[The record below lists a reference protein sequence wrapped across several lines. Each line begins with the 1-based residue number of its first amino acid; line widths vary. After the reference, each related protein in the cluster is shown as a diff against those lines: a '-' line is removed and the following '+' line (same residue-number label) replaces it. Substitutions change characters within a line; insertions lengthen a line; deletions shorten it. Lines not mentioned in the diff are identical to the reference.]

1 MDHPIGRQ
9 IYRFDQSLLE
19 RLSSSGLSMSQL
31 NVQRRMRPDIS
42 SLIRYLTFH
51 VSYTSQLKLPRRT
64 LYKNLQDHEHVTD
77 YPPVRGV
84 AHSLFFIDHSHPER
98 GGGDDAVSK
107 YNEYEVCGS
116 IVILHSSDDFY

>member
-1 MDHPIGRQ
+1 MDHPMGKQ

-19 RLSSSGLSMSQL
+19 RLSSSGFPMSQL

-42 SLIRYLTFH
+42 ALIRCLIFH
-51 VSYTSQLKLPRRT
+51 ALYAPQLILPRHT
-64 LYKNLQDHEHVTD
+64 LYRNLQDHEHVTA

-84 AHSLFFIDHSHPER
+84 ARNLFFIDHSHPER

-107 YNEYEVCGS
+107 YNEYEVCGA
-116 IVILHSSDDFY
+116 IDMLHSPDNLY